1 MNTSITNGGFGMV
14 NIEDIMHAACRL
26 KRFSYLA
33 MTKAH
38 PVAGLQEALDGM
50 DHLKRRPVLDIDDIT
65 TQALSTLRSHYI
77 RMYDKIPHN
86 VGQGDLILHRLLL
99 WSNIKDVIIEGRTN
113 SIEMVALRHR
123 GVLKVAD
130 IVLADDNS
138 DRLLVRITSNELARN
153 IQQLKEKYQGRDLL
167 GPEMG
172 ITLTNLNSFQWHQ
185 TEMLT
190 SRQIRSFLVEEQ
202 LIDNSKILQQTED
215 EARKLYI
222 K

>member
-1 MNTSITNGGFGMV
+1 
-14 NIEDIMHAACRL
+14 
-26 KRFSYLA
+26 
-33 MTKAH
+33 
-38 PVAGLQEALDGM
+38 
-50 DHLKRRPVLDIDDIT
+50 
-65 TQALSTLRSHYI
+65 
-77 RMYDKIPHN
+77 MYDKIPNN

-202 LIDNSKILQQTED
+202 LINNSKILQQTED
-215 EARKLYI
+215 EARKLYSKI
-222 K
+222 AKLRNVPNKAKY